1 MTNPYYAPTGN
12 PSTGASG
19 SSSAV
24 RAEFNAI
31 EDAFDKLPALSGS
44 SLKFW
49 RTNAGET
56 AAEAVSGSSLLS
68 QDVAFGGDISPS
80 QITSN
85 QNDYNPTGLSTAS
98 VIRITTDASR
108 NITGL
113 AGGADGRVMFLVNV
127 GSFNFVLT
135 DADANSSSAN
145 RFNLEADI
153 TVRPD
158 NVVMLQYDS
167 TSARWRAVGKQS
179 SAFMQTLEDDTTAA
193 DVRTTLGAAASGAN
207 TDLTSVYLNNTGLKI
222 KDTNASHGLSIVPG
236 SDLSADRTLTITT
249 GDADRTLTIAGTASV
264 SGTNT
269 GDGVAASQAEQE
281 TGTEAAKYVAPATQQ
296 FHDSALKAWMDF
308 DGTGT
313 AAARDSYNCTLTD
326 NGTGDYTITI
336 GTDFSSAGWPCSI
349 TSPLMST
356 SANNAI
362 QFTSKAAGS
371 IRFVMVENGSAA
383 DKTYVWFQAAGDQ

>member
-1 MTNPYYAPTGN
+1 MSNPYYSPTGN

-19 SSSAV
+19 SSSAI
-24 RAEFNAI
+24 RAEFDAI
-31 EDAFDKLPALSGS
+31 EDAFDKLPALTGS

-56 AAEAVSGSSLLS
+56 GAEAVSGSTLLS

-85 QNDYNPTGLSTAS
+85 QNDYSPTGLSTAS

-113 AGGADGRVMFLVNV
+113 AGGADGRTVFLVNV
-127 GSFNFVLT
+127 GSFNFVLMDGDT
-135 DADANSSSAN
+135 GSSSAN

-158 NVVMLQYDS
+158 CIVQLLYDS
-167 TSARWRAVGKQS
+167 TSSRWRAVGKQS
-179 SAFMQTLEDDTTAA
+179 SAFIQTLEDDTSQGAA
-193 DVRTTLGAAASGAN
+193 RTTLGAAASGAN
-207 TDLTSVYLNNTGLKI
+207 TDIISVYLNNTGLKV

-249 GDADRTLTIAGTASV
+249 GDADRTLTIAGAASV

-296 FHDSALKAWMDF
+296 FHQSACKTHGMAGVTGNLVASYNMASATDV
-308 DGTGT
+308 GTGE
-313 AAARDSYNCTLTD
+313 
-326 NGTGDYTITI
+326 ITFNI
-336 GTDFSSAGWPCSI
+336 ATDFSTGNWSAVEGVYASASSSRIHMISSI
-349 TSPLMST
+349 G
-356 SANNAI
+356 
-362 QFTSKAAGS
+362 AGALGLYTAL
-371 IRFVMVENGSAA
+371 NGVGATDPTNYFMA
-383 DKTYVWFQAAGDQ
+383 GFGDQ